1 MDWIFE
7 NFRAKLENL
16 NPQVRE
22 KAVEIAKT
30 LMKKDGFSDEEA
42 IKKAIVEAE
51 EWFLDSEG

>member
-30 LMKKDGFSDEEA
+30 LMEKDGFSDEEA